1 MENILNSTRVSLTP
15 SSLSL
20 LLHACKAVLDPGASC
35 SRIPAHHAGDG
46 DGDGIPAHHAGGWL
60 VKSTIYCKDFAE
72 VSGAVCLH
80 VLSNDTDHARAVRTD
95 RVLITHAGGR
105 VDGKNHIVLDELE
118 GQLAFGNTSMQP

>member
-46 DGDGIPAHHAGGWL
+46 DGDGIP
-60 VKSTIYCKDFAE
+60 SYCRE
-72 VSGAVCLH
+72 QGVVSENYDILRRLC
-80 VLSNDTDHARAVRTD
+80 
-95 RVLITHAGGR
+95 
-105 VDGKNHIVLDELE
+105 
-118 GQLAFGNTSMQP
+118 

>member
-35 SRIPAHHAGDG
+35 SRIPAHHAGGGDGDGDDDGIPAHHAGDG

-60 VKSTIYCKDFAE
+60 VKSMIYREDFAE
-72 VSGAVCLH
+72 LSGAVTQPVCLH

-95 RVLITHAGGR
+95 RVLITHAG
-105 VDGKNHIVLDELE
+105 
-118 GQLAFGNTSMQP
+118 

>member
-46 DGDGIPAHHAGGWL
+46 DGILAHCA
-60 VKSTIYCKDFAE
+60 A
-72 VSGAVCLH
+72 VSRGVIGEKYDILRRLC
-80 VLSNDTDHARAVRTD
+80 
-95 RVLITHAGGR
+95 
-105 VDGKNHIVLDELE
+105 
-118 GQLAFGNTSMQP
+118 